1 MDLISASTRKTIPI
15 SPQLIR
21 EPEWQDRLSLVVVR
35 AVGAAAAGG
44 VGAGTTAALVGVVEA
59 AALKLDA
66 AGRERLGCR
75 SAATRAH
82 DLGGLGHGMLNL
94 KHVAAARAL
103 VIVARHNTS
112 FSAQSGQIALPA

>member
-1 MDLISASTRKTIPI
+1 MIGFGRGAALF
-15 SPQLIR
+15 
-21 EPEWQDRLSLVVVR
+21 LVVMR

-44 VGAGTTAALVGVVEA
+44 GGAGTTAALVGVVET

-66 AGRERLGCR
+66 AGRERLGRR
-75 SAATRAH
+75 SAAARAH

-103 VIVARHNTS
+103 IIVARHNTS

>member
-1 MDLISASTRKTIPI
+1 MAG
-15 SPQLIR
+15 
-21 EPEWQDRLSLVVVR
+21 RLSLVVVW

-44 VGAGTTAALVGVVEA
+44 GGAWATAAPTAVLEA

-66 AGRERLGCR
+66 AGRECLGRR
-75 SAATRAH
+75 SAATWAH

-94 KHVAAARAL
+94 KYVAAARAL